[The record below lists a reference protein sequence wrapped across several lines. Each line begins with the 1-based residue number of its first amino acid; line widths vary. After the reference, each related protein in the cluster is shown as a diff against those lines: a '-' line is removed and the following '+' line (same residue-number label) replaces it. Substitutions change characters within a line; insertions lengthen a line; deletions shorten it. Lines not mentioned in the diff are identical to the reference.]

1 MKSNNDNKV
10 TVSAFMKKE
19 DADKIRTYVKEKG
32 ITLSEYIAESAKG
45 YMSNH
50 DMKDK
55 LKSAVLVATNIASLG
70 MDLAEKNGD
79 DIVYKQMKEW
89 VDELWSYLK

>member
-1 MKSNNDNKV
+1 MKSNNENKV

-19 DADKIRTYVKEKG
+19 DADEIRTYVKEKG